1 MEGPIVNR
9 VEKSGLIQLDLASLL
24 TPPPVDVVDLS
35 TWLDQGVLLREQ
47 PFRDHVK
54 AWDASALAGHIVALT
69 CSTEAILPDWA
80 WMLVTA
86 KLNALG
92 ATALVGSVEDARAHA
107 AALPVEIWA

>member
-1 MEGPIVNR
+1 M
-9 VEKSGLIQLDLASLL
+9 
-24 TPPPVDVVDLS
+24 DVVDLS

-54 AWDASALAGHIVALT
+54 AWDASAIAGHIVALT

-92 ATALVGSVEDARAHA
+92 ATALVGSEEDARAHA
-107 AALPVEIWA
+107 WRMAVTQLNLDDYRDQRVIVKGCATRVVQPPL